1 MTAGF
6 EGSVIDGRFEL
17 LERLGGGGM
26 GLVWRARDVVLHR
39 EVALKEVRPPDPEL
53 LRLRPDAAEM
63 LRKRVLREAVSL
75 ARITHPNVVTIHHI
89 VSSTEV
95 EHPWLVMEL
104 VSGGSLQDRLERGLY
119 TPTEAA
125 RLGRGVLAGLRAAH
139 EADILHRD
147 VKPGNVLLRTD
158 GTPLLTDFGI
168 AAVREATSLTN
179 TGELVGSPDYMAPER
194 LRGHDDDPSSD
205 LWSLAMMLYVAVEG
219 HNPMR
224 RSSTLATLAAILE
237 EDVPPPRRADALGPV
252 LRSVLIKDVTSRP
265 DAEHFDRL
273 LAQAAGDRALTVID
287 GVAAPPVPTTGPA
300 KAEATGQAE
309 SEEKAEA
316 DAADAADAAPV
327 AYTPTES
334 SAPVSAASDPPARN
348 QDEAE
353 AGPGAGP
360 DAGPDAGP
368 GAGRGPGAGPD
379 AAPKPAATPK
389 PSPGPAPAE
398 DTDGRGNPGA
408 ETSRTP
414 VRGAG
419 GNRPR
424 RWLILPAVL
433 AAVLV
438 GGLLAREFIPGS
450 GDDDKPLAGA
460 SSTPSATRSPTPTPS
475 PSRTSS
481 PSPSPT
487 KETDLLTPAGARRV
501 VKELKAVTGGTTVFP
516 GFVVYPENATGNVV
530 VNDEKMPDEK
540 VFDGFEYRDGK
551 GKRHHNEG
559 LVNGQH
565 LIDLTQVDWDGLPR
579 LLRIAQTELGVR
591 KADPMES
598 YVIIDWYDGQ
608 KALMIHANGE
618 YQTSSLLIATFDG
631 KILRRSKAN

>member
-26 GLVWRARDVVLHR
+26 GLVWRARDIVLHR

-104 VSGGSLQDRLERGLY
+104 VHGGSLQDRLERGLY

-125 RLGRGVLAGLRAAH
+125 RLGRGVLAGLQAAH

-237 EDVPPPRRADALGPV
+237 EDVPPPQRADALGPV
-252 LRSVLIKDVTSRP
+252 LRSVLIKDVASRP
-265 DAEHFDRL
+265 DAEHLDQL

-287 GVAAPPVPTTGPA
+287 GVTAPPVPTTGPA
-300 KAEATGQAE
+300 EADG
-309 SEEKAEA
+309 KAEA
-316 DAADAADAAPV
+316 DAAGAVPV
-327 AYTPTES
+327 AYTRTES
-334 SAPVSAASDPPARN
+334 SAPAPPEREAATTGPPPKRDRPPA
-348 QDEAE
+348 E
-353 AGPGAGP
+353 
-360 DAGPDAGP
+360 
-368 GAGRGPGAGPD
+368 
-379 AAPKPAATPK
+379 PKPAGA
-389 PSPGPAPAE
+389 PSAPE
-398 DTDGRGNPGA
+398 ETDGRGNPA
-408 ETSRTP
+408 ARTSRTP
-414 VRGAG
+414 LRGASAD
-419 GNRPR
+419 RTR
-424 RWLILPAVL
+424 RRVLIPGVLLAVL
-433 AAVLV
+433 AA
-438 GGLLAREFIPGS
+438 GLLANEFIPGTT
-450 GDDDKPLAGA
+450 DDDKPSGGA
-460 SSTPSATRSPTPTPS
+460 APTHSAPRSPTPTPS

-487 KETDLLTPAGARRV
+487 PTTETDLLTPSGGRRL
-501 VKELKAVTGGTTVFP
+501 VKKMKAVTGRTEVLWLDLHP
-516 GFVVYPENATGNVV
+516 SRATGNVIV
-530 VNDEKMPDEK
+530 KAGNMPDGK
-540 VFDGFEYRDGK
+540 VFDGFDYRDGR
-551 GKRHHNEG
+551 GNRHGNEG
-559 LVNGQH
+559 LVNGQRMT
-565 LIDLTQVDWDGLPR
+565 DLSQVDWDALPR
-579 LLRIAQTELGVR
+579 LLHICQTELGVR
-591 KADPMES
+591 KADPDASHVIFAWNNGRPAMEIYAS
-598 YVIIDWYDGQ
+598 G
-608 KALMIHANGE
+608 A
-618 YQTSSLLIATFDG
+618 YQTSATLIAGLDG
-631 KILRRSKAN
+631 EIIKRNKAE

>member
-1 MTAGF
+1 M
-6 EGSVIDGRFEL
+6 IDGRFEL

-26 GLVWRARDVVLHR
+26 GLVWRARDIVLHR

-75 ARITHPNVVTIHHI
+75 ARITHPNVVTIYHI
-89 VSSTEV
+89 VSSPEV

-104 VSGGSLQDRLERGLY
+104 VAGGSLQDRLERGLC

-237 EDVPPPRRADALGPV
+237 EDVPPPRRADTLGPV
-252 LRSVLIKDVTSRP
+252 LRSVLVKDVASRP
-265 DAEHFDRL
+265 DANHLDQL
-273 LAQAAGDRALTVID
+273 LAQAAGDHAMTVID
-287 GVAAPPVPTTGPA
+287 SVAAPPVRTTTPTE
-300 KAEATGQAE
+300 AEATGQAE
-309 SEEKAEA
+309 PEGKAEA
-316 DAADAADAAPV
+316 DADDAAPV
-327 AYTPTES
+327 GYTPTES
-334 SAPVSAASDPPARN
+334 SAPVSAASDPPARK

-353 AGPGAGP
+353 ADPGAEP
-360 DAGPDAGP
+360 GP
-368 GAGRGPGAGPD
+368 GAGRD
-379 AAPKPAATPK
+379 AAPEPK
-389 PSPGPAPAE
+389 PSPDPSPAD

-438 GGLLAREFIPGS
+438 GGLLAKEFIPGS
-450 GDDDKPLAGA
+450 GDDDKPSAHA
-460 SSTPSATRSPTPTPS
+460 STTPSVTHSPTPTPS

-487 KETDLLTPAGARRV
+487 KETDLLTPSGAHRV

-516 GFVVYPENATGNVV
+516 GFVLYPDNATGNVV

-591 KADPMES
+591 KADPTES
-598 YVIIDWYDGQ
+598 YVITDWYEGQ
-608 KALMIHANGE
+608 AALLIYANGE

-631 KILRRSKAN
+631 EILRRSKAN